1 MISASV
7 LATGSVSTDP
17 SKDEEE
23 AEEFKSFVQSLKP
36 SDFEKMLKDKGET
49 EKDN

>member
-1 MISASV
+1 MNGA
-7 LATGSVSTDP
+7 VSTD
-17 SKDEEE
+17 SAKDEEE

-36 SDFEKMLKDKGET
+36 SDVEKMLKDKGET